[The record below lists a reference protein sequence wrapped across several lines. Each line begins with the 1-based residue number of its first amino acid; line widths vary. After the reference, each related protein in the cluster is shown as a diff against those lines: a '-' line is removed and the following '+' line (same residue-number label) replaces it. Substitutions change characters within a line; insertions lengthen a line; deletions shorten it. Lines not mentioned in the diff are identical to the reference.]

1 MKSLRVSKVVFLFA
15 ILILVVGCELKWD
28 EPEVGEGAWP
38 EEFIATMNID
48 GSDVQLIQSQNQT
61 SFAGARPYF
70 VRDLA
75 GNYDDEVILLDF
87 KNRIEIMSL
96 NGEYRRTIIDSLGGV
111 KYFNQDR
118 TKMIVNHDQKVYF
131 CSVDGSEVKKV
142 SLDYVSSRYPS
153 FSFDENSILYSYSIS
168 YESTLLETGIM
179 EYVIATNESKK
190 LVRAPVQRD
199 YQYETF
205 YSIAKISDEAIVYSY
220 GVNNYSDIDS
230 IHVLTNIMNDY
241 RMHNLSTG
249 EIETIWEQ
257 SRYMKYSHLKEFA
270 YFSYDWLLNLATLSS
285 LQVESSVYSADD
297 ASFSSNDRY
306 LMLNE
311 IIYDIRADTTSC
323 VEDGDF
329 FGKYHH
335 VSKTHLNLG
344 NTKLVGIVRYL
355 HYIPV
360 D

>member
-1 MKSLRVSKVVFLFA
+1 MKSLKITKGIFLFV
-15 ILILVVGCELKWD
+15 ILTLVVGCELKWD

-38 EEFIATMNID
+38 EDFIATMNLD
-48 GSDVQLIQSQNQT
+48 GSDVDLIQSQHHT

-87 KNRIEIMSL
+87 ANNIDIMSL
-96 NGEYRRTIIDSLGGV
+96 NGEYRRTINDSLGGV
-111 KYFNQDR
+111 EYFNQDR
-118 TKMIVNHDQKVYF
+118 TKMIVSHDQKVYL

-142 SLDYVSSRYPS
+142 SLDYVASGSPS

-168 YESTLLETGIM
+168 DESTLLETGIM
-179 EYVIATNESKK
+179 EYVIETNESKK

-205 YSIAKISDEAIVYSY
+205 FSIAKISDETIVYSY
-220 GVNNYSDIDS
+220 GVNNHSYIDS
-230 IHVLTNIMNDY
+230 IHVLTNIMSDY

-249 EIETIWEQ
+249 EVETIWDLAR
-257 SRYMKYSHLKEFA
+257 SIKYSHLKESA
-270 YFSYDWLLNLATLSS
+270 YFSNDWLLNLATLSS
-285 LQVESSVYSADD
+285 IEIDSSVNGVND
-297 ASFSSNDRY
+297 ASFSSDDRY

-311 IIYDIRADTTSC
+311 IIYDIPADTTSC

-344 NTKLVGIVRYL
+344 NTKLVGIVHYL